1 MLALGGLAAFL
12 MKILSFLASYVSTP
26 NVFPKPLASDEE
38 RRLLELK
45 AQGDPCA
52 RNILIEHNLRLVA
65 HIVKKFDQT
74 GDTTDDLI
82 SIGTIGLIK
91 AIGTFQTDKN
101 TRLATYAA
109 RCIENEILMHLRAT
123 RRQKSEI
130 MLNEPIGTDKEDNDL
145 TLMDILATDAES
157 TSDQVESKLEQEKL
171 YQKIMHLSSR
181 EQQVLKMRYGLLD
194 GIRKTQ
200 REISKLLGISRSYVS
215 RIEKRALGKLQ
226 KEMEK

>member
-1 MLALGGLAAFL
+1 
-12 MKILSFLASYVSTP
+12 
-26 NVFPKPLASDEE
+26 
-38 RRLLELK
+38 
-45 AQGDPCA
+45 
-52 RNILIEHNLRLVA
+52 
-65 HIVKKFDQT
+65 
-74 GDTTDDLI
+74 
-82 SIGTIGLIK
+82 
-91 AIGTFQTDKN
+91 
-101 TRLATYAA
+101 
-109 RCIENEILMHLRAT
+109 
-123 RRQKSEI
+123 

>member
-1 MLALGGLAAFL
+1 MIVSGALAAFL
-12 MKILSFLASYVSTP
+12 LKILSCLASYVSTP
-26 NVFPKPLASDEE
+26 NVFPKPLNSEE
-38 RRLLELK
+38 ESKLLERK
-45 AQGDPCA
+45 AQGDSSA

-65 HIVKKFDQT
+65 HVVKKFDQT
-74 GDTTDDLI
+74 GESMDDLI

-91 AIGTFQTDKN
+91 AINTFQTDKN

-123 RRQKSEI
+123 RKQKTEL
-130 MLNEPIGTDKEDNDL
+130 MLYEPIGTDKEDNDL
-145 TLMDILATDAES
+145 TLIDILTSEGES
-157 TSDQVESKLEQEKL
+157 TTEQVENKLEQEKL
-171 YQKIMHLSSR
+171 YSKLTRLSAR
-181 EQQVLKMRYGLLD
+181 EQQVLKLRYGLLD